1 MSRYPRSAL
10 QFAAIALAC
19 ASLPAFGQSYPSKP
33 IKVIVPQQG
42 GSGVDTVARIGV
54 TKMAQVMGATM
65 VIENLG
71 RFTGPMAVARAAP
84 DGHTLMFFTEAL
96 VVMALL
102 NQAQGFDP
110 MKDFQLFGT
119 VAKATFILTVGAQVP
134 VRSVEELLQLARARP
149 GSLDYGTS
157 SVGSPHHLV
166 TELFLQAN
174 NLNMVHVPFKGS
186 GETVTALLAGTVP
199 LAMGLPSSF
208 APHIRSGKFRALAVT
223 SARRVAAFPD
233 VPSLAERAVTPVEY
247 ESWWGFFAPAAV
259 PRPIVVRLHAE
270 LGRVLADKAYV
281 EDQLGRHALE
291 PFEQPSAA
299 TASALAWNYY
309 DKLAPVVKRAGI
321 KGD

>member
-1 MSRYPRSAL
+1 MRCCLERSLHFLAL
-10 QFAAIALAC
+10 SLLLAAATAG
-19 ASLPAFGQSYPSKP
+19 AQSYPSKP
-33 IKVIVPQQG
+33 VKVIVPQTG
-42 GSGVDTVARIGV
+42 GSGVDIVARIGV
-54 TKMAQVMGATM
+54 TKIAQNMGSPF
-65 VIENLG
+65 VVENLS

-84 DGHTLMFFTEAL
+84 DGHTLMFYTEAL
-96 VVMALL
+96 PIMALL

-119 VAKATFILTVGAQVP
+119 LARAAFILTVGASVP
-134 VRSVEELLQLARARP
+134 VRSVEELVQLARAKP
-149 GSLDYGTS
+149 GFLNYGTS

-174 NLNMVHVPFKGS
+174 GLNMVHVPFKGS

-208 APHIRSGKFRALAVT
+208 SPHIKSGKFRALAVT

-233 VPSLAERAVTPVEY
+233 VPSLAERAVSPVEY
-247 ESWWGFFAPAAV
+247 ESWWGMFAQAAA
-259 PRPIVVRLHAE
+259 PRPLMERLHAE
-270 LGRVLADKAYV
+270 LGKVLADKAYV
-281 EDQLGRHALE
+281 EDQLGRHGLE

-299 TASALAWNYY
+299 AAAALAWNYY
-309 DKLAPVVKRAGI
+309 NKLAPVVKQAGI